1 MNSRYLS
8 KQPGSDRSQK
18 TMTHKRIED
27 YGLIGNMHTAALV
40 GNDGS
45 IDWLCL
51 PFFDSP
57 AVFNSILD
65 DEKGGNFSI
74 SAVDY
79 VDHRQMYFPETNV
92 LITRFGS
99 DHSAAQ
105 VTDFMPVHEE
115 HEFGGDP
122 WVDESDELCCS
133 DSKVVR
139 LVQGLLGETE
149 MRMECKPAF
158 EFASTDHQV
167 ENTGAGVIFTSDN
180 GERISLTAPC
190 EFVIENGTA
199 FANFTLDHGESIAF
213 VLEQLDRDSSNQ
225 TSLTAE
231 SADSEFRETVDFWRD
246 WVAKCTYQG
255 RWREEVVRSLLA
267 LKLLTF
273 SPTGAIVAAPTASLP
288 EEIGGERNWDYR
300 YCWIRDA
307 SLTIDAFMRM
317 GYTDEARGFM
327 RWLGRR
333 TRESHGN
340 SEYPLQIM
348 YGIRGEHEL
357 EEKTLDHLSGYRDS
371 GPVRIGNG
379 AYDQFQL
386 DIYGELMESVYIY
399 NRHGWPISYDMWMSL
414 SGILDWVSNNW
425 QKPDEGIWE
434 VRGGRK
440 HFVHSKLMAWNA
452 LAKGLKLADERSFP
466 ANRELWISARDQ
478 IFHEIMD
485 KGWNE
490 EIQSFTQSYG
500 SPVVD
505 AALLQLLNIGALSPR
520 DPRMIS
526 TLQRIEEKLTRDSL
540 VYRYDPEES
549 PDGLSGIEGTFTMC
563 TFWLAE
569 AYTRSARLEDARF
582 LFERML
588 GYASPLGLFSEETGP
603 TGEMLGNFPQAFT
616 HLALINSAFI
626 LDRALKQRSDNN
638 GRS

>member
-1 MNSRYLS
+1 
-8 KQPGSDRSQK
+8 
-18 TMTHKRIED
+18 MTYKRIED

-40 GNDGS
+40 GSDGS

-57 AVFNSILD
+57 AVFNSLLD
-65 DEKGGNFSI
+65 DEKGGKFAI
-74 SAVDY
+74 SAVDS
-79 VDHRQMYFPETNV
+79 VDHRQIYFPETNI

-99 DHSAAQ
+99 ADSAAQ
-105 VTDFMPVHEE
+105 VTDFMPVHDA

-122 WVDESDELCCS
+122 WIEDSSNVACE

-139 LVQGLLGETE
+139 LVEGVLGQTK

-158 EFASTDHQV
+158 EFASTGHQV
-167 ENTGAGVIFTSDN
+167 GKIANGVIFTSDT
-180 GERISLTAPC
+180 GERLSLTAPC
-190 EFVIENGTA
+190 DFTIENGA
-199 FANFTLDHGESIAF
+199 ALAEFTLDHGESLAF
-213 VLEQLDRDSSNQ
+213 VLEHLGDSAS
-225 TSLTAE
+225 TPESLTSQEASAE
-231 SADSEFRETVDFWRD
+231 FKEAVAFWRE

-255 RWREEVVRSLLA
+255 RWREEVIRSLLA

-273 SPTGAIVAAPTASLP
+273 SPTGAIIAAPTASLP

-307 SLTIDAFMRM
+307 ALTIDAFMRM
-317 GYTDEARGFM
+317 GYVDEARGFM

-333 TRESHGN
+333 TRESNGN
-340 SEYPLQIM
+340 SESPLQIM
-348 YGIRGEHEL
+348 YGIRGEHRL
-357 EEKTLDHLSGYRDS
+357 DEKILDHLSGYRNS
-371 GPVRIGNG
+371 TPVRIGNG

-440 HFVHSKLMAWNA
+440 QFVHSKLMAWNA

-466 ANRELWISARDQ
+466 ANRDVWISARDE
-478 IFHEIMD
+478 IFREIMD
-485 KGWNE
+485 KGWNDDL
-490 EIQSFTQSYG
+490 QSFTQSYG
-500 SPVVD
+500 SNVVD

-526 TLQRIEEKLTRDSL
+526 TLERIEETLTRDSL

-549 PDGLSGIEGTFTMC
+549 LDGIAGTEGTFTMC

-569 AYTRSARLEDARF
+569 AYTRSGRLEDARF

-588 GYASPLGLFSEETGP
+588 GYASPLGLFAEETGP
-603 TGEMLGNFPQAFT
+603 TGDMLGNFPQAFT
-616 HLALINSAFI
+616 HLALITSAFI
-626 LDRALKQRSDNN
+626 LDRALDNGTAKN

>member
-1 MNSRYLS
+1 
-8 KQPGSDRSQK
+8 
-18 TMTHKRIED
+18 MTYKRIED

-57 AVFNSILD
+57 AVFNSLLD
-65 DEKGGNFSI
+65 DEKGGHFSI
-74 SAVDY
+74 SAVDA
-79 VDHRQMYFPETNV
+79 VDNRQIYFPETNV

-105 VTDFMPVHEE
+105 VTDFMPVHED
-115 HEFGGDP
+115 HGFGSDP
-122 WVDESDELCCS
+122 WTDTQPEIDCEES
-133 DSKVVR
+133 KIVR
-139 LVQGLLGETE
+139 LVQGLLGETN

-158 EFASTDHQV
+158 EFASTGHQV
-167 ENTGAGVIFTSDN
+167 EKTDGGVIFTSDN
-180 GERISLTAPC
+180 GVRISLTAPC
-190 EFVIENGTA
+190 EFIIEDGTA
-199 FANFTLDHGESIAF
+199 YADFKLDHGESIAF
-213 VLEQLDRDSSNQ
+213 VLEQFDSNGEMPVD
-225 TSLTAE
+225 LTADD
-231 SADSEFRETVDFWRD
+231 ADVLFRETVDFWRD
-246 WVAKCTYQG
+246 WVSKCTYQG
-255 RWREEVVRSLLA
+255 RWREDVIRSLLV

-273 SPTGAIVAAPTASLP
+273 SPTGAIIAAPTASLP

-307 SLTIDAFMRM
+307 ALTIDAFMRM
-317 GYTDEARGFM
+317 GYVDEARGFM

-333 TRESHGN
+333 TRETNGN
-340 SEYPLQIM
+340 SESPLQIM
-348 YGIRGEHEL
+348 YGIRGEHQL
-357 EEKTLDHLSGYRDS
+357 EEKTLDHLSGYRNS
-371 GPVRIGNG
+371 KPVRIGNG

-414 SGILDWVSNNW
+414 SKILDWVAGNW

-440 HFVHSKLMAWNA
+440 QFVHSKLMAWNA

-466 ANRELWISARDQ
+466 ANRDMWISARDD
-478 IFHEIMD
+478 IFREIVD

-490 EIQSFTQSYG
+490 ELQSFTQSYG
-500 SPVVD
+500 SNVVD

-520 DPRMIS
+520 DPRMSS
-526 TLQRIEEKLTRDSL
+526 TLKRIEETLTRDSL

-549 PDGLSGIEGTFTMC
+549 LDGLEGREGTFTMC

-569 AYTRSARLEDARF
+569 SYTRSGRLEDARF

-588 GYASPLGLFSEETGP
+588 GYASPLGLFAEETGP
-603 TGEMLGNFPQAFT
+603 TGDMLGNFPQAFT

-626 LDRALKQRSDNN
+626 LDRALDHGTAKN

>member
-1 MNSRYLS
+1 MPY
-8 KQPGSDRSQK
+8 
-18 TMTHKRIED
+18 KRIED

-40 GNDGS
+40 GSDGS

-57 AVFNSILD
+57 AVFNSLLD
-65 DEKGGNFSI
+65 EEKGGRFSI
-74 SAVDY
+74 SAVDS
-79 VDHRQMYFPETNV
+79 VDHRQIYFPDTNV

-99 DHSAAQ
+99 DRSAAQ

-115 HEFGGDP
+115 HEFGGEP
-122 WVDESDELCCS
+122 WSDDSDCLCGDESRI
-133 DSKVVR
+133 VR
-139 LVQGLLGETE
+139 LVQGVLGETN
-149 MRMECKPAF
+149 MRMECRPAF
-158 EFASTDHQV
+158 EFATTAHQV
-167 ENTGAGVIFTSDN
+167 GKTDGGVVFTSDN
-180 GERISLTAPC
+180 GERLSLTAPC
-190 EFVIENGTA
+190 EFTIDNGA
-199 FANFTLDHGESIAF
+199 ALAEFTLDHGESMAF
-213 VLEQLDRDSSNQ
+213 VLERLDEIESEP
-225 TSLTAE
+225 TSLTAHA
-231 SADSEFRETVDFWRD
+231 ADAQFRETVDFWRG
-246 WVAKCTYQG
+246 WVSKCTYEG
-255 RWREEVVRSLLA
+255 RWREEVIRSLLA

-273 SPTGAIVAAPTASLP
+273 SPTGAIIAAPTASLP

-307 SLTIDAFMRM
+307 TLTIDAFMRM
-317 GYTDEARGFM
+317 GYIDEARGFM

-333 TRESHGN
+333 ISESRGN
-340 SEYPLQIM
+340 SESPLQIM
-348 YGIRGEHEL
+348 YGIRGEHHL

-399 NRHGWPISYDMWMSL
+399 NRHGWPISYDMWVSL

-425 QKPDEGIWE
+425 HRPDEGIWE
-434 VRGGRK
+434 TRGGRK
-440 HFVHSKLMAWNA
+440 QFVHSKLMAWNA

-485 KGWNE
+485 RGWNE
-490 EIQSFTQSYG
+490 ELQSFTQSYG

-520 DPRMIS
+520 DPRMMS
-526 TLQRIEEKLTRDSL
+526 TLKRIEDTLTRDSL

-549 PDGLSGIEGTFTMC
+549 PDGLAGREGTFTMC

-569 AYTRSARLEDARF
+569 ALTRSGRLEAARF

-588 GYASPLGLFSEETGP
+588 GYASPLGLFAEETGP
-603 TGEMLGNFPQAFT
+603 TGDMLGNFPQAFT

-626 LDRALKQRSDNN
+626 LDRALDHGTANN
-638 GRS
+638 GRG

>member
-1 MNSRYLS
+1 
-8 KQPGSDRSQK
+8 
-18 TMTHKRIED
+18 MTYKRIED

-57 AVFNSILD
+57 AIFNSILD
-65 DEKGGNFSI
+65 DDKGGRFSI
-74 SAVDY
+74 SAVDA
-79 VDHRQMYFPETNV
+79 VDNRQIYFPETNI

-105 VTDFMPVHEE
+105 VTDFMPGHEE
-115 HEFGGDP
+115 HDPAGDP
-122 WVDESDELCCS
+122 WTGDSGDICCS
-133 DSKVVR
+133 DSKVIR
-139 LVQGLLGETE
+139 LVHGVLGKTN
-149 MRMECKPAF
+149 MRMECTPAF
-158 EFASTDHQV
+158 EFAGTGHQV
-167 ENTGAGVIFTSDN
+167 ERTSNGVVFTSDA
-180 GERISLTAPC
+180 GQKLSLTANC
-190 EFVIENGTA
+190 EFDIENGSA
-199 FANFTLDHGESIAF
+199 FANFALDHGESIAF
-213 VLEQLDRDSSNQ
+213 VLEQLESSSATP
-225 TSLTAE
+225 TSFTADE
-231 SADSEFRETVDFWRD
+231 ADEQFKETVEFWRD
-246 WVAKCTYQG
+246 WVSKCTYQG
-255 RWREEVVRSLLA
+255 RWREEVIRSLLA

-273 SPTGAIVAAPTASLP
+273 SPTGAIIAAPTASLP

-307 SLTIDAFMRM
+307 ALTIDAFMRM
-317 GYTDEARGFM
+317 GYVDEARGFM
-327 RWLGRR
+327 RWLGSR
-333 TRESHGN
+333 TRESNG
-340 SEYPLQIM
+340 SSDSPLQIM
-348 YGIRGEHEL
+348 YGIRGEHQL

-371 GPVRIGNG
+371 QPVRIGNG

-414 SGILDWVSNNW
+414 SGILDWVAGNW
-425 QKPDEGIWE
+425 QRPDEGIWE

-466 ANRELWISARDQ
+466 ANRDLWISARDE

-500 SPVVD
+500 SSVVD
-505 AALLQLLNIGALSPR
+505 AALLQLLNIGVLSPR

-526 TLQRIEEKLTRDSL
+526 TLKRIEETLVRDSL

-549 PDGLSGIEGTFTMC
+549 LDGLSGTEGTFTMC

-569 AYTRSARLEDARF
+569 SYTRAGRLDDARF
-582 LFERML
+582 LFERMI
-588 GYASPLGLFSEETGP
+588 GYASPLGLFAEETGP
-603 TGEMLGNFPQAFT
+603 TGDMLGNFPQAFT

-626 LDRALKQRSDNN
+626 LNRALDQQQS
-638 GRS
+638 

>member
-1 MNSRYLS
+1 
-8 KQPGSDRSQK
+8 
-18 TMTHKRIED
+18 
-27 YGLIGNMHTAALV
+27 MHTAALV

-57 AVFNSILD
+57 AVFNSVLD
-65 DEKGGNFSI
+65 DEKGGRFSI
-74 SAVDY
+74 SAVDA
-79 VDHRQMYFPETNV
+79 VDNRQIYFPETNV

-99 DHSAAQ
+99 DNSAAQ

-115 HEFGGDP
+115 HDPAGDP
-122 WVDESDELCCS
+122 WTLDSGDICCS

-139 LVQGLLGETE
+139 LVQGLLGTTQ
-149 MRMECKPAF
+149 MRMECTPAF
-158 EFASTDHQV
+158 EFASVDH
-167 ENTGAGVIFTSDN
+167 EIEKASEGVIFTSKN
-180 GERISLTAPC
+180 GQRISLTADC
-190 EFVIENGTA
+190 EFSIEDGTV
-199 FANFTLDHGESIAF
+199 FADFTLDHGESVAF
-213 VLEQLDRDSSNQ
+213 VLEQLESQETTQ
-225 TSLTAE
+225 TSLTAGE
-231 SADSEFRETVDFWRD
+231 ADQQFKETVEFWRE
-246 WVAKCTYQG
+246 WVSKCTYQG
-255 RWREEVVRSLLA
+255 RWREEVIRSLLA

-273 SPTGAIVAAPTASLP
+273 SPTGAIIAAPTASLP

-307 SLTIDAFMRM
+307 ALTIDAFMRM
-317 GYTDEARGFM
+317 GYIDEARGFM

-333 TRESHGN
+333 TRESNGN
-340 SEYPLQIM
+340 SDSPLQIM
-348 YGIRGEHEL
+348 YGIRGEHRL
-357 EEKTLDHLSGYRDS
+357 EEKTLDYLSGYRDS
-371 GPVRIGNG
+371 QPVRIGNG

-414 SGILDWVSNNW
+414 SGILDWVADNW
-425 QKPDEGIWE
+425 QRPDEGIWE

-466 ANRELWISARDQ
+466 ANRDLWISARDE

-485 KGWNE
+485 KGWND

-500 SPVVD
+500 SSVVD

-520 DPRMIS
+520 DPRMNS
-526 TLQRIEEKLTRDSL
+526 TLKRIEETLMRDSL
-540 VYRYDPEES
+540 VYRYDPEEAL
-549 PDGLSGIEGTFTMC
+549 DGLSGTEGTFTMC

-569 AYTRSARLEDARF
+569 SYTRAGRLEDARF

-588 GYASPLGLFSEETGP
+588 GYASPLGLFAEETGP
-603 TGEMLGNFPQAFT
+603 TGDMLGNFPQAFT

-626 LDRALKQRSDNN
+626 LNRALDQQ
-638 GRS
+638 

>member
-1 MNSRYLS
+1 
-8 KQPGSDRSQK
+8 
-18 TMTHKRIED
+18 MTYKRIED

-40 GNDGS
+40 GSDGS

-57 AVFNSILD
+57 AVFNSLLD
-65 DEKGGNFSI
+65 DEKGGRFSI
-74 SAVDY
+74 SAIDS
-79 VDHRQMYFPETNV
+79 VDHRQIYFPETNV

-105 VTDFMPVHEE
+105 VTDFMPVHKE

-122 WVDESDELCCS
+122 WSDESTGLCCE
-133 DSKVVR
+133 DSKVIR
-139 LVQGLLGETE
+139 LVQGVLGETQ

-158 EFASTDHQV
+158 EYASTSHQV
-167 ENTGAGVIFTSDN
+167 EKSSNGVIFTSDN
-180 GERISLTAPC
+180 GDRLSLSADC
-190 EFVIENGTA
+190 DFVIEDGA
-199 FANFTLDHGESIAF
+199 AIAEFTLDHGESIAF
-213 VLEQLDRDSSNQ
+213 VLEQLDANDEEPSGLRADEADAIFRD
-225 TSLTAE
+225 
-231 SADSEFRETVDFWRD
+231 TVEFWRE
-246 WVAKCTYQG
+246 WVSKCTYQG
-255 RWREEVVRSLLA
+255 RWREEVIRSLLA

-273 SPTGAIVAAPTASLP
+273 SPTGAIIAAPTTSLP

-307 SLTIDAFMRM
+307 ALTIDAFMRM
-317 GYTDEARGFM
+317 GYVEEARGFM

-333 TRESHGN
+333 TRESNGN
-340 SEYPLQIM
+340 SDSPLQIM
-348 YGIRGEHEL
+348 YGIRGEHKL
-357 EEKTLDHLSGYRDS
+357 EEQVLDHLSGYRDS

-414 SGILDWVSNNW
+414 SSILDWVSKNW
-425 QKPDEGIWE
+425 QQPDEGIWE

-466 ANRELWISARDQ
+466 ANRELWISARDE
-478 IFHEIMD
+478 IFREIME

-490 EIQSFTQSYG
+490 ELQSFTQSYG
-500 SPVVD
+500 SAVVD

-526 TLQRIEEKLTRDSL
+526 TLERIEEKLTRDSL
-540 VYRYDPEES
+540 VYRYDPEEA
-549 PDGLSGIEGTFTMC
+549 PDGLAGREGTFTMC

-569 AYTRSARLEDARF
+569 SYTRAGRLEDARF

-588 GYASPLGLFSEETGP
+588 GYASPLGLFAEETGP
-603 TGEMLGNFPQAFT
+603 TGDMLGNFPQAFT

-626 LDRALKQRSDNN
+626 LDRALESGTANN

>member
-1 MNSRYLS
+1 
-8 KQPGSDRSQK
+8 
-18 TMTHKRIED
+18 MTYKRIED

-40 GNDGS
+40 GSDGS

-51 PFFDSP
+51 PSFDSP

-65 DEKGGNFSI
+65 DEKGGRFSI
-74 SAVDY
+74 SAIDS
-79 VDHRQMYFPETNV
+79 VDHRQTYFPETNV

-105 VTDFMPVHEE
+105 VTDFMPIHEE

-122 WVDESDELCCS
+122 WADEST
-133 DSKVVR
+133 DSCTEEARVVR
-139 LVQGLLGETE
+139 LVQGLLGETDL
-149 MRMECKPAF
+149 RMECKPAF
-158 EFASTDHQV
+158 DFASTSHQA
-167 ENTGAGVIFTSDN
+167 ELIDGGVVFTSDS
-180 GERISLTAPC
+180 GEKLALTAPC
-190 EFVIENGTA
+190 EFTLENGTA
-199 FANFTLDHGESIAF
+199 SAEFTLDHGESMAF
-213 VLEQLDRDSSNQ
+213 VLGRL
-225 TSLTAE
+225 TSANETPSALTAE
-231 SADSEFRETVDFWRD
+231 EANDEFRENVEFWRK
-246 WVAKCTYQG
+246 WVSQCTYQG
-255 RWREEVVRSLLA
+255 RWREEVIRSLLA

-273 SPTGAIVAAPTASLP
+273 SPTGAIIAAPTASLP

-307 SLTIDAFMRM
+307 ALTIDAFMRM
-317 GYTDEARGFM
+317 GYVEEARGFM

-333 TRESHGN
+333 TRESNG
-340 SEYPLQIM
+340 SSSSPLQIM
-348 YGIRGEHEL
+348 YGIRGEHQL

-371 GPVRIGNG
+371 QPVRIGNG
-379 AYDQFQL
+379 AFDQFQL

-414 SGILDWVSNNW
+414 SGILDWVSENW
-425 QKPDEGIWE
+425 REPDEGIWE

-466 ANRELWISARDQ
+466 ANRDLWISARDE
-478 IFHEIMD
+478 IFREIMD

-490 EIQSFTQSYG
+490 ELQSFTQSYG
-500 SPVVD
+500 SDVVD

-520 DPRMIS
+520 DPRMMS
-526 TLQRIEEKLTRDSL
+526 TLKRIEETLTRDSL
-540 VYRYDPEES
+540 VYRYDPDES
-549 PDGLSGIEGTFTMC
+549 LDGLSGREGTFTMC

-569 AYTRSARLEDARF
+569 AYTRSGRLEDARF

-588 GYASPLGLFSEETGP
+588 GYASPLGLFAEETGP
-603 TGEMLGNFPQAFT
+603 TGDMLGNFPQAFT

-626 LDRALKQRSDNN
+626 LDRALNQKTSS
-638 GRS
+638 G

>member
-1 MNSRYLS
+1 
-8 KQPGSDRSQK
+8 
-18 TMTHKRIED
+18 MTYKRIED

-51 PFFDSP
+51 PFFDAP

-65 DEKGGNFSI
+65 DEKGGRFSI
-74 SAVDY
+74 SAVDA
-79 VDHRQMYFPETNV
+79 VDNRQIYFPDTNI

-115 HEFGGDP
+115 HDLSGDP
-122 WVDESDELCCS
+122 WTGDSGELCCS
-133 DSKVVR
+133 DSKVIR
-139 LVQGLLGETE
+139 LAHGVLGKTN
-149 MRMECKPAF
+149 MRMECTPAF

-167 ENTGAGVIFTSDN
+167 EKTANGVIFTSDN
-180 GERISLTAPC
+180 GQKLSLTAEC
-190 EFVIENGTA
+190 EFEIENGTA
-199 FANFTLDHGESIAF
+199 FANFTLDHGESVAF
-213 VLEQLDRDSSNQ
+213 VLEQLSESAEDQ
-225 TSLTAE
+225 TSLTASE
-231 SADSEFRETVDFWRD
+231 ADEQFKETVEFWRD
-246 WVAKCTYQG
+246 WVSKCTYQG
-255 RWREEVVRSLLA
+255 RWREEVIRSLLA

-273 SPTGAIVAAPTASLP
+273 SPTGAIIAAPTASLP

-307 SLTIDAFMRM
+307 ALTIDAFMRM
-317 GYTDEARGFM
+317 GYVEEARGFM

-333 TRESHGN
+333 TRESNG
-340 SEYPLQIM
+340 SSDSPLQIM
-348 YGIRGEHEL
+348 YGIRGEHKL
-357 EEKTLDHLSGYRDS
+357 EEKSLDHLSGYRDS
-371 GPVRIGNG
+371 QPVRIGNG

-399 NRHGWPISYDMWMSL
+399 NRHGSPISYDMWMSL
-414 SGILDWVSNNW
+414 SGILNWVAENW
-425 QKPDEGIWE
+425 QRADEGIWE

-466 ANRELWISARDQ
+466 ANRELWITSRDQ

-500 SPVVD
+500 SSVVD

-526 TLQRIEEKLTRDSL
+526 TLKRIEETLMRDSL
-540 VYRYDPEES
+540 VYRYDPDES
-549 PDGLSGIEGTFTMC
+549 LDGLSGTEGTFTMC

-569 AYTRSARLEDARF
+569 SYTRAGRLEDARF

-588 GYASPLGLFSEETGP
+588 GYASPLGLFAEETGP
-603 TGEMLGNFPQAFT
+603 TGDMLGNFPQAFT

-626 LDRALKQRSDNN
+626 LDRALEQRSSKNS
-638 GRS
+638 RS

>member
-1 MNSRYLS
+1 MGY
-8 KQPGSDRSQK
+8 
-18 TMTHKRIED
+18 KRIED

-57 AVFNSILD
+57 ALFNSILD
-65 DEKGGNFSI
+65 DEKGGSFKI
-74 SAVDY
+74 SAVDS
-79 VDHRQMYFPETNV
+79 VDHRQIYFPETNV

-105 VTDFMPVHEE
+105 VTDFMPIHEE

-122 WVDESDELCCS
+122 WSDEASDLCNEEARL
-133 DSKVVR
+133 VR

-149 MRMECKPAF
+149 MRMECTPAF
-158 EFASTDHQV
+158 DFASTSHQV
-167 ENTGAGVIFTSDN
+167 EMVDGGVVFTSDS

-190 EFVIENGTA
+190 EFTIDDGTVLA
-199 FANFTLDHGESIAF
+199 EFTLDHGESIAF
-213 VLEQLDRDSSNQ
+213 VLERLSEYNETP
-225 TSLTAE
+225 TSFTAE
-231 SADSEFRETVDFWRD
+231 EADLQFRETVDFWRD
-246 WVAKCTYQG
+246 WVSQCTYQG
-255 RWREEVVRSLLA
+255 RWREEVIRSLLV

-273 SPTGAIVAAPTASLP
+273 SPTGAIIAAPTASLP

-307 SLTIDAFMRM
+307 ALTIDAFMRM
-317 GYTDEARGFM
+317 GYVDEARGFM

-333 TRESHGN
+333 TRESNGN
-340 SEYPLQIM
+340 SSSPLQIM
-348 YGIRGEHEL
+348 YGIRGEHML

-371 GPVRIGNG
+371 TPVRVGNA

-386 DIYGELMESVYIY
+386 DIYGELMESVFIY

-414 SGILDWVSNNW
+414 SGILDWVSGNW
-425 QKPDEGIWE
+425 QEPDEGIWE

-466 ANRELWISARDQ
+466 ANRELWITARDQ
-478 IFHEIMD
+478 IFREIMD

-490 EIQSFTQSYG
+490 ELQSFTQSYG
-500 SPVVD
+500 SNVVD

-526 TLQRIEEKLTRDSL
+526 TLERIEETLTRDSL

-549 PDGLSGIEGTFTMC
+549 PDGLDGREGTFTMC

-569 AYTRSARLEDARF
+569 AYTRSGRLEDARF

-588 GYASPLGLFSEETGP
+588 GYASPLGLFAEETGP
-603 TGEMLGNFPQAFT
+603 TGDMLGNFPQAFT

-626 LDRALKQRSDNN
+626 LDRALGNGSSNN